1 MDFVPYAVPFFIA
14 LIVVELLVDRWR
26 GARNYRVADAINS
39 LSTGVLSTTTGLLT
53 KGVGL
58 LTYAFALKH
67 LALIELSAE
76 SVWTWVFAFVFYD
89 FCYYWLHRCGHER
102 NILWAAHS
110 VHHQSEDYNLTT
122 ALRQTSTGFLLSW
135 IFYLPLA
142 VLGVPLV
149 VFISVASL
157 NLLYQFWVHTR
168 HVPKLGWFEWFFV
181 TPSNHRAHHAQNAL
195 YMDRNYGG
203 VFIIWDRL
211 FGSFQEEDE
220 NEPVI
225 FGVTTPLA
233 SWNPL
238 WANLQFYAQLWS
250 DARRTRKPLGQAA
263 HLVHAYRLA
272 AGRRE
277 GQLPVDQAGL
287 EPVPQIRG
295 AAGYAATG
303 VRRPA
308 IRGVCGVWQL
318 SDERRRRAAHG
329 GVGAGLECNGVGPV
343 QPGRR
348 PGEPPVGVE
357 GGTGAP
363 GPECAVGMAGAAGRA
378 LAGQPPGLAG
388 SVELQLAEP
397 DWPLLLPRPAY
408 STGVLGGSAGLVSLN
423 CAAASRALASAQ
435 A

>member
-14 LIVVELLVDRWR
+14 LIVVELLADRWR

-67 LALIELSAE
+67 LALIEWSAQ
-76 SVWTWVFAFVFYD
+76 SVWTWVCAFVLYD
-89 FCYYWLHRCGHER
+89 FCYYWLHRLGHER

-149 VFISVASL
+149 VFVSVASL

-168 HVPKLGWFEWFFV
+168 HVPKLGWFEVFFV

-203 VFIIWDRL
+203 VFIFWDRL
-211 FGSFQEEDE
+211 FGTFQEEDD

-250 DARRTRKPLGQAA
+250 DARRTENRWDKLRIWFMRTGWRPADVKANYPIAKPDLARFRKFEVPLDTRQQVYVAVQFAA
-263 HLVHAYRLA
+263 YVGFGSYLMNFAEGLPMAALVLGWGAMALGLFTLGVALENRPWALKAEGVRLGLNLPLVWLAPWVGLWPASTLGWLALLSYSLLSVIGLYCCRSRVTRLA
-272 AGRRE
+272 
-277 GQLPVDQAGL
+277 
-287 EPVPQIRG
+287 
-295 AAGYAATG
+295 
-303 VRRPA
+303 
-308 IRGVCGVWQL
+308 
-318 SDERRRRAAHG
+318 S
-329 GVGAGLECNGVGPV
+329 
-343 QPGRR
+343 
-348 PGEPPVGVE
+348 
-357 GGTGAP
+357 
-363 GPECAVGMAGAAGRA
+363 
-378 LAGQPPGLAG
+378 
-388 SVELQLAEP
+388 
-397 DWPLLLPRPAY
+397 
-408 STGVLGGSAGLVSLN
+408 
-423 CAAASRALASAQ
+423 
-435 A
+435 

>member
-14 LIVVELLVDRWR
+14 LIVVELLADRWR
-26 GARNYRVADAINS
+26 GERNYRVADAINS

-67 LALIELSAE
+67 LALFELPTQSA
-76 SVWTWVFAFVFYD
+76 WTWVFAFVLYD

-142 VLGVPLV
+142 VVGVPLL

-250 DARRTRKPLGQAA
+250 DARRTESGWDKLRIWFM
-263 HLVHAYRLA
+263 R
-272 AGRRE
+272 
-277 GQLPVDQAGL
+277 
-287 EPVPQIRG
+287 
-295 AAGYAATG
+295 TG
-303 VRRPA
+303 WRPA
-308 IRGVCGVWQL
+308 DVKAKYPLAKPDLSQFRKFEVPLDARQQIYIALQFAAYVGLGSYLMNVGEGMPTAALVLGWSVMALGLFTLGVALENRPWVLKAELLRLGLNVPLVWL
-318 SDERRRRAAHG
+318 APL
-329 GVGAGLECNGVGPV
+329 VGLWPAS
-343 QPGRR
+343 
-348 PGEPPVGVE
+348 
-357 GGTGAP
+357 
-363 GPECAVGMAGAAGRA
+363 A
-378 LAGQPPGLAG
+378 LGWPGLASYSLL
-388 SVELQLAEP
+388 SVI
-397 DWPLLLPRPAY
+397 
-408 STGVLGGSAGLVSLN
+408 GLYCCRGRLTRWVS
-423 CAAASRALASAQ
+423 
-435 A
+435 

>member
-14 LIVVELLVDRWR
+14 LIVVELLADRWR

-67 LALIELSAE
+67 LALFELSAQ

-142 VLGVPLV
+142 VLGVPLL

-203 VFIIWDRL
+203 VFILWDRL
-211 FGSFQEEDE
+211 FGSFQEEDD

-250 DARRTRKPLGQAA
+250 DARRTQSRWDKLRIWFMRTGWRPADVKANYPLAKPDLSQFRKFEVPLDTRQQVYVALQFAVYVGFGSYLMNVGEGLPTTALVLGWSA
-263 HLVHAYRLA
+263 MALGLFSVCVALENRPWALRAELVRLGLNVPLVWLAPLVGLWPASHLGWLGLLSYSLLSLMGLYCCRGRLTRLA
-272 AGRRE
+272 
-277 GQLPVDQAGL
+277 
-287 EPVPQIRG
+287 
-295 AAGYAATG
+295 
-303 VRRPA
+303 
-308 IRGVCGVWQL
+308 
-318 SDERRRRAAHG
+318 S
-329 GVGAGLECNGVGPV
+329 
-343 QPGRR
+343 
-348 PGEPPVGVE
+348 
-357 GGTGAP
+357 
-363 GPECAVGMAGAAGRA
+363 
-378 LAGQPPGLAG
+378 
-388 SVELQLAEP
+388 
-397 DWPLLLPRPAY
+397 
-408 STGVLGGSAGLVSLN
+408 
-423 CAAASRALASAQ
+423 
-435 A
+435 